1 MSIVLHLGAGDNLVL
16 GARWGVRGS
25 RVLSDSSPQ
34 LHWRVRAKNNHI
46 FHQDD
51 DDDDKDDVDT

>member
-1 MSIVLHLGAGDNLVL
+1 M
-16 GARWGVRGS
+16 
-25 RVLSDSSPQ
+25 LSDSSPQ
-34 LHWRVRAKNNHI
+34 LHWRVGAKNNHI